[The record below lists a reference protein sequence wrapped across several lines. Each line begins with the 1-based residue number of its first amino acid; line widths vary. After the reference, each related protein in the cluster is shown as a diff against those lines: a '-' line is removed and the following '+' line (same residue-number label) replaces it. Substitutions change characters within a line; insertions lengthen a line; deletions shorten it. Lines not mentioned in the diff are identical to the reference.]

1 MCVEAIVCNISVVL
15 LRHSVDV
22 PCNTINV
29 SALSAAQ
36 STSVSPQHNMR
47 QCSSSSSSSSQ
58 QHTGVAVMSEQYVFK
73 TYLNEMLVD
82 PFSEGL
88 LLHGIAVI
96 YSTLHITHQH
106 TVIPAGLLFIARVV
120 PYSRNDFMLHGN
132 RDF

>member
-1 MCVEAIVCNISVVL
+1 LIAYSLSNISAQDYQNWLMCVEAIVCNISVVL
-15 LRHSVDV
+15 LRHSVYV

-88 LLHGIAVI
+88 LLHC
-96 YSTLHITHQH
+96 
-106 TVIPAGLLFIARVV
+106 
-120 PYSRNDFMLHGN
+120 
-132 RDF
+132 